1 MMIDKL
7 VTIFGGSG
15 FIGRH
20 LVKKLAN
27 KGFRI
32 RVAVRNPHLA
42 GFLKIPGKVG
52 QIELHQSNI
61 RDKES
66 IDRVIQGSDIV
77 VNLVGI
83 ISETS
88 NQKFNNLHIS
98 GIDQI
103 SKLAKKNNV
112 RKLIHLSAI
121 GANINSSSR
130 YAFTKG
136 KGEIVLRKNFASATI
151 IRPSI
156 VFGPEDKFFNRF
168 AGIARLSPFLPLF
181 GGGKSKFQPVYVED
195 LCDAIIKSAE
205 NSSLESQIIEL
216 GGPQIYDFKQLM
228 EILLK
233 TIKRKRILISL
244 PIGVA
249 YVTGFL
255 FNKLPN
261 PLLTIDQVRLLE
273 TDNIV
278 SKENLTFADLGIEPK
293 SLVDI
298 LPDYLYRYRR
308 EGQFS

>member
-112 RKLIHLSAI
+112 KKLIHLSAI
-121 GANINSSSR
+121 GANINSSSH

-136 KGEIVLRKNFASATI
+136 KGEIMLRKS
-151 IRPSI
+151 
-156 VFGPEDKFFNRF
+156 FFL
-168 AGIARLSPFLPLF
+168 IL
-181 GGGKSKFQPVYVED
+181 
-195 LCDAIIKSAE
+195 
-205 NSSLESQIIEL
+205 NSS
-216 GGPQIYDFKQLM
+216 FK
-228 EILLK
+228 
-233 TIKRKRILISL
+233 
-244 PIGVA
+244 
-249 YVTGFL
+249 
-255 FNKLPN
+255 
-261 PLLTIDQVRLLE
+261 
-273 TDNIV
+273 
-278 SKENLTFADLGIEPK
+278 
-293 SLVDI
+293 
-298 LPDYLYRYRR
+298 
-308 EGQFS
+308 

>member
-66 IDRVIQGSDIV
+66 VDRVIQGSDII

-88 NQKFNNLHIS
+88 NQKFTDLHTS

-103 SKLAKKNNV
+103 SKLAKK
-112 RKLIHLSAI
+112 K
-121 GANINSSSR
+121 
-130 YAFTKG
+130 
-136 KGEIVLRKNFASATI
+136 
-151 IRPSI
+151 
-156 VFGPEDKFFNRF
+156 
-168 AGIARLSPFLPLF
+168 
-181 GGGKSKFQPVYVED
+181 
-195 LCDAIIKSAE
+195 
-205 NSSLESQIIEL
+205 
-216 GGPQIYDFKQLM
+216 
-228 EILLK
+228 
-233 TIKRKRILISL
+233 
-244 PIGVA
+244 
-249 YVTGFL
+249 
-255 FNKLPN
+255 
-261 PLLTIDQVRLLE
+261 
-273 TDNIV
+273 
-278 SKENLTFADLGIEPK
+278 
-293 SLVDI
+293 
-298 LPDYLYRYRR
+298 
-308 EGQFS
+308 

>member
-66 IDRVIQGSDIV
+66 VDRVMQGSDII

-88 NQKFNNLHIS
+88 NQKFTNLHTL
-98 GIDQI
+98 GVDQI

-112 RKLIHLSAI
+112 KKLIHLSAI
-121 GANINSSSR
+121 GANINSSSH

-136 KGEIVLRKNFASATI
+136 KGEIMLRKNFSTATI

-168 AGIARLSPFLPLF
+168 ASIARLSPFLPLF

-195 LCDAIIKSAE
+195 LCDAIIKCAE
-205 NSSLESQIIEL
+205 SSLLESRIIEL

-228 EILLK
+228 KILLK
-233 TIKRKRILISL
+233 TIKRKRILIPL
-244 PIGVA
+244 PMSTA
-249 YVTGFL
+249 YVAGFL

-261 PLLTIDQVRLLE
+261 PLLTIDQARLLE

-278 SKENLTFADLGIEPK
+278 SKENLTFADLSIEPK